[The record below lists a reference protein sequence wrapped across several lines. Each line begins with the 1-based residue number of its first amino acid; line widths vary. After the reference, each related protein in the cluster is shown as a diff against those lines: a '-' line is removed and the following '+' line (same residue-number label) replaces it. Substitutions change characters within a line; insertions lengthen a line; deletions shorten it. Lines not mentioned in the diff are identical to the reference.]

1 MTTNHMKIPIGLT
14 DAVAA
19 IKKNIDQ
26 AHIYHRCG
34 LKPPHYIINLDAGNG
49 QTTLTEYIATSY
61 ADHVV
66 RHFGG
71 LDMFLE
77 YTLDGS
83 MEQLKK
89 VFADIRACA
98 VYTNEYEGVIAM
110 DVSKLVNHVN
120 ETQLDVFI
128 GEISKISSSATLVLF
143 VPSAMNRNV
152 ATLMGRIR
160 DALDDVEILNIKPYN
175 PEELVEIIK
184 GMISDAGVVMDES
197 IELDKF
203 FLNAVIDEHI
213 TNVKSAKKFSQ
224 LMVKNANFDGFL
236 PKLGIL
242 EVEKSFS
249 VGSRAKKEAK

>member
-1 MTTNHMKIPIGLT
+1 MTTNHTKIPIGLAE
-14 DAVAA
+14 AVAA

-34 LKPPHYIINLDAGNG
+34 LKPPHYIINLDAGDG

-61 ADHVV
+61 ADYGV

-89 VFADIRACA
+89 VFADVRACA

-110 DVSKLVNHVN
+110 DISKLVNHVN

-128 GEISKISSSATLVLF
+128 SEISKISSSATLVLF
-143 VPSAMNRNV
+143 VPSTMNRNV

-160 DALDDVEILNIKPYN
+160 EALDDVEILNIKPYI
-175 PEELVEIIK
+175 PEDLVEIIK
-184 GMISDAGVVMDES
+184 GIS
-197 IELDKF
+197 
-203 FLNAVIDEHI
+203 
-213 TNVKSAKKFSQ
+213 SQ
-224 LMVKNANFDGFL
+224 CCH
-236 PKLGIL
+236 
-242 EVEKSFS
+242 
-249 VGSRAKKEAK
+249 RRTYH

>member
-1 MTTNHMKIPIGLT
+1 MTTNHMKVPIGLAN
-14 DAVAA
+14 AVAA
-19 IKKNIDQ
+19 IQKNIEQ

-61 ADHVV
+61 ADYGV

-98 VYTNEYEGVIAM
+98 VYTNEYEGVIAL
-110 DVSKLVNHVN
+110 DISKLVNHVN
-120 ETQLDVFI
+120 ETQLDVFVN
-128 GEISKISSSATLVLF
+128 EISKISSSATLVLF
-143 VPSAMNRNV
+143 VPSVMNRNV

-160 DALDDVEILNIKPYN
+160 DALDDVEILNIKPYVH
-175 PEELVEIIK
+175 EELVDIIK
-184 GMISDAGVVMDES
+184 GMIADSGVVIDES
-197 IELDKF
+197 IEFDKF
-203 FLNAVIDEHI
+203 LLNAVIDEHI

-224 LMVKNANFDGFL
+224 AMVKNANFDGFL
-236 PKLGIL
+236 PKLGIS
-242 EVEKSFS
+242 EIEKAFS
-249 VGSRAKKEAK
+249 VGSREKKEVK

>member
-1 MTTNHMKIPIGLT
+1 MTTNHTKIPIGLAG
-14 DAVAA
+14 AVAA

-61 ADHVV
+61 ADYGV

-89 VFADIRACA
+89 VFADIKACA

-110 DVSKLVNHVN
+110 DISKLANHVN
-120 ETQLDVFI
+120 ETQLDVFV
-128 GEISKISSSATLVLF
+128 GEITKISSSATLVLF

-152 ATLMGRIR
+152 ATLVWRIR
-160 DALDDVEILNIKPYN
+160 DALDDVEILDIKPYT
-175 PEELVEIIK
+175 PEDLVEIIK
-184 GMISDAGVVMDES
+184 GMITDAGVVIDES

-203 FLNAVIDEHI
+203 LLNAVIDEHVS
-213 TNVKSAKKFSQ
+213 NVKSAKRFSQ
-224 LMVKNANFDGFL
+224 IMIKNANFDGFL
-236 PKLGIL
+236 PKLGI
-242 EVEKSFS
+242 VEIEKTFS
-249 VGSRAKKEAK
+249 VGVSEKKEVK

>member
-1 MTTNHMKIPIGLT
+1 MTTNHTKLPIGLT
-14 DAVAA
+14 SAVAA

-61 ADHVV
+61 ADYGV

-89 VFADIRACA
+89 VFADIKACA
-98 VYTNEYEGVIAM
+98 AYTNEYEGVIAM
-110 DVSKLVNHVN
+110 DISKLANHVN
-120 ETQLDVFI
+120 ETQLDVFV
-128 GEISKISSSATLVLF
+128 GEITKISSSATLVLF

-152 ATLMGRIR
+152 ATLVWRIR
-160 DALDDVEILNIKPYN
+160 DALDDVEILDIKPYT
-175 PEELVEIIK
+175 PEDLVEIIK
-184 GMISDAGVVMDES
+184 GMITDAGVVIDES

-203 FLNAVIDEHI
+203 LLNAVIDEHVS
-213 TNVKSAKKFSQ
+213 NVKSAKRFSQ
-224 LMVKNANFDGFL
+224 IMIKNANFDGFL
-236 PKLGIL
+236 PKLGI
-242 EVEKSFS
+242 VEIEKTFS
-249 VGSRAKKEAK
+249 VGVSEKKEVK